1 MRSVTILGSTGSIG
15 RSTVDLLLKNPDQFS
30 VEALVAQKDVAT
42 LASQAKALKAKLAVV
57 SDETCYE
64 GLKSALAG
72 TGIAVGAGDAAVIE
86 AAKAPAQWVMSAIV
100 GTAGLIPT
108 YAAIERGA
116 IIALA
121 NKESMISAGSLILKA
136 IAHHKATLLPVDSE
150 HNAIFQVFQ
159 ESHRSSV
166 HKLILTASGGPFR
179 TYSVEDM
186 AFITPEQALKHPN
199 WSMGPKV
206 TIDCSNLMNKGLEL
220 IEASFI
226 FGFPEHQIDI
236 LIHPQSIIHSL
247 VAYQDGSVLAQ
258 LGQPDMK
265 IPISHTLGW
274 PDRLATDLA
283 PLDLS
288 TIGQLTF
295 EAPDVVKFPSI
306 PLARQALKSGGDR
319 PTVLNAANETA
330 VKAFLDGRI
339 AYLDIVDVCEEALV
353 QMHQT
358 APTSLDDILFIDQD
372 TKRKTE
378 IIIHKKMKN
387 NTFADFQVD
396 KNRLR

>member
-15 RSTVDLLLKNPDQFS
+15 RSTVDLLLKNPDRFS
-30 VEALVAQKDVAT
+30 VEALVAQKDVVT

-57 SDETCYE
+57 ADETCYE
-64 GLKSALAG
+64 GLKGVLAG

-100 GTAGLIPT
+100 GTAGLLPT

-179 TYSVEDM
+179 TYSVEAM

-206 TIDCSNLMNKGLEL
+206 TIDSSNLMNKGLEL

-288 TIGQLTF
+288 AIGQLAF
-295 EAPDVVKFPSI
+295 EAPDVAKFPSI
-306 PLARQALKSGGDR
+306 PLARQVLKSGGDR

-339 AYLDIVDVCEEALV
+339 AYLDIVDVCEEALA

-358 APTSLDDILFIDQD
+358 TPTSLDDVLLIDQD